1 MSRLIDRWR
10 DRKRE
15 RSSGLS
21 RLVAI
26 AITIQIASLLLGAS
40 PAQTAPDQ
48 ASPPAEDAGAEEAGD
63 LASRILRDF
72 RHVAQIPG
80 LSIAILHRGELR
92 YDEQLGFADLEQLVP
107 VTGLTRFRIG
117 SVSKALTAVFL
128 MELVEAGS
136 INLDA
141 PIRSYLP
148 SFPDKGH
155 TITLRQLAGHLGGI
169 RHYEEGE
176 STNYLPIRGM
186 EASLE
191 RFADDPLLH
200 LPGSAYKYSTYGYVL
215 LGAVLESACEA
226 TFESCLGARVITP
239 LGLDSVTEDYPDRIV
254 PHRSRVY
261 ERGDDGTKNAPF
273 SDRIYK
279 LAAGGYLATATDLAQ
294 FGGAVIGDSLLSAE
308 ARRLL
313 FTSQRTDAG
322 EETRYGMGFRPDRTG
337 PTGVLPTMEEPQKG
351 REPSYS
357 SIRSKTWPS
366 ALRATFARRRS
377 SSKRPLPSLP
387 FSSMVSDQS

>member
-226 TFESCLGARVITP
+226 TFESCLGAKVITP
-239 LGLDSVTEDYPDRIV
+239 LGLDSVTEALIQDALERLMEGRTTIVIAHRLSTIKRVDRILV
-254 PHRSRVY
+254 FRDGRVVEQGTHGELLAIPNGHYRELY
-261 ERGDDGTKNAPF
+261 EVQT
-273 SDRIYK
+273 
-279 LAAGGYLATATDLAQ
+279 
-294 FGGAVIGDSLLSAE
+294 
-308 ARRLL
+308 
-313 FTSQRTDAG
+313 
-322 EETRYGMGFRPDRTG
+322 
-337 PTGVLPTMEEPQKG
+337 
-351 REPSYS
+351 
-357 SIRSKTWPS
+357 
-366 ALRATFARRRS
+366 
-377 SSKRPLPSLP
+377 
-387 FSSMVSDQS
+387 QSWAS